1 MAAQET
7 RCETVPEK
15 DMTIKNTFLAL
26 ISALVLT
33 APTALAK
40 EQGEPPAPGS
50 GGAGA
55 NAKAN
60 LASDLYADGKRR
72 YESKDFKVAL
82 ERFNTVVELDP
93 KCIGGF
99 YYRGLTNRQL
109 GKKEAAKVDFKKA
122 AAMTASSAE
131 EYDLRGKSKQECGQ
145 TGAAEADFSKA
156 RELSKKAG

>member
-1 MAAQET
+1 MLT
-7 RCETVPEK
+7 
-15 DMTIKNTFLAL
+15 KNTFLAL

-40 EQGEPPAPGS
+40 ETVEPPAPGS
-50 GGAGA
+50 GVAGA

-72 YESKDFKVAL
+72 YESKDYKVAL

-93 KCIGGF
+93 KGIGGF

-109 GKKEAAKVDFKKA
+109 GKREAAKLDFKKA
-122 AAMTASSAE
+122 ASMTANSAE
-131 EYDLRGKSKQECGQ
+131 DYDLRGKSKQECGQ

>member
-1 MAAQET
+1 MAIQET
-7 RCETVPEK
+7 RGETVPEK
-15 DMTIKNTFLAL
+15 VMTIKNTFVAV

-33 APTALAK
+33 APVALAK
-40 EQGEPPAPGS
+40 DSAEPPAPGS
-50 GGAGA
+50 GAAGT

-60 LASDLYADGKRR
+60 LAGDLYADGKRR

-82 ERFNTVVELDP
+82 ERFNTVVQLDS

-99 YYRGLTNRQL
+99 YYRGLVNRQL
-109 GKKEAAKVDFKKA
+109 GKSEAAKVDFKKA
-122 AAMTASSAE
+122 AAMTATTAE

-156 RELSKKAG
+156 RELAKKSG